1 MNKQPHI
8 LYLRTCLLDGR
19 GLSPIGISPSGQP
32 AGIEL
37 TTTAT
42 TATQDLVIRHTPGSE
57 LKHNKNELPQ
67 CSTIDRLL
75 AIHIPPRPVQPPVI
89 PRSDQQYRHPM
100 QRRTYCL
107 TTK

>member
-19 GLSPIGISPSGQP
+19 GLSPIRISPSGRP

-57 LKHNKNELPQ
+57 LKDNKNELPQ

-89 PRSDQQYRHPM
+89 PPAQISSIVIPCRGGHIV
-100 QRRTYCL
+100 
-107 TTK
+107 